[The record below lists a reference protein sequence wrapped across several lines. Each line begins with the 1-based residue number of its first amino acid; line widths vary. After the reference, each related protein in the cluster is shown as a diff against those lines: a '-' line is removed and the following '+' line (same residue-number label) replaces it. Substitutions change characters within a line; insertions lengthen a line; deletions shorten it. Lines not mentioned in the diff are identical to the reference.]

1 MYQTPNASNVLQ
13 EAQVSR
19 AEPVV
24 YVEMV
29 ITRVPWIKMTCPL
42 VTVSRIIHNYSIAI
56 S

>member
-24 YVEMV
+24 YVDMV
-29 ITRVPWIKMTCPL
+29 ITRVPWMTCPL
-42 VTVSRIIHNYSIAI
+42 VTVSRIIHNYFMN
-56 S
+56 